1 VDDLKIEA
9 VQPLR
14 PTPIIRPLR
23 RRSAKWAAYPPDVLP
38 AWVAEMDFPLADPI
52 KAALHEAVERDDA
65 GYLGPELFGVPQALA
80 EFAARR
86 LDWEVDPE
94 QVVAAT
100 DVMVGVEECLRVLTD
115 HGAGVVITPPVY
127 PPFFADVRHV
137 DRRVVEAPLI
147 DGALDIG
154 AIERAFEE
162 GAQAILLCNPHNP
175 LGRVWTRGEL
185 AALAELADEHGAW
198 VVSDEIHGPLAHGFT
213 PIHAVSRRAVAV
225 TSASKAFN
233 LAGLKLG
240 LIVTAGGEAR
250 DRIAPIE
257 PEAHWRAGYLG
268 AVAARAAFTEGDAW
282 LDDILATL
290 ASNRE
295 LLGELLAQHLPEVGY
310 TPPDASFLAWLDCRF
325 LGEDPA
331 RTFLERGR
339 VALSR
344 GLDFGAQGAG
354 FARLNFGTDPE
365 RLEEAVSRMAAALS
379 R

>member
-1 VDDLKIEA
+1 VESKRLD
-9 VQPLR
+9 R
-14 PTPIIRPLR
+14 H
-23 RRSAKWAAYPPDVLP
+23 SAKWAAYPPDVLP
-38 AWVAEMDFPLADPI
+38 AWVAEMDFPLAEPI
-52 KAALHEAVERDDA
+52 KAALHEAVERDDT

-86 LDWEVDPE
+86 LNWDVDPA
-94 QVVAAT
+94 QVVVAT

-115 HGAGVVITPPVY
+115 PGAGVVITPPVY

-137 DRRVVEAPLI
+137 DRQVVEAPLI
-147 DGALDIG
+147 DGALDIA
-154 AIERAFEE
+154 AIERAFED

-185 AALAELADEHGAW
+185 AALADLADEHGAW

-213 PIHAVSRRAVAV
+213 PIHAVSERAVAV

-268 AVAARAAFTEGDAW
+268 AIAAKAAFTEGDEW
-282 LDDILATL
+282 LDDVLATL
-290 ASNRE
+290 DDNKRRLSE
-295 LLGELLAQHLPEVGY
+295 WLPPEIGY